1 MEIILLLA
9 TAVVATALMN
19 LFMYGMEYITGSPL
33 SISGILGTM
42 LTFET
47 HRDGALSGSRR
58 AQVVG
63 IGSQYILGFAFTF
76 LFWQLWHMGVGVP
89 GISSVILL
97 AILSGIA
104 GIVLWKIF
112 LGFHPYP
119 PTIRI
124 PLYQLS
130 LFCAHFI
137 FAATV
142 CYFFSVFSKLA

>member
-1 MEIILLLA
+1 MEMILLLA
-9 TAVVATALMN
+9 TAITATALMN
-19 LFMYGMEYITGSPL
+19 LFMYGMEYVTGSPL

-47 HRDGALSGSRR
+47 RRDGALSGSRR
-58 AQVVG
+58 SRIVG
-63 IGSQYILGFAFTF
+63 IGSQYLFGIAFT
-76 LFWQLWHMGVGVP
+76 LLLWQLWHLGIGTP
-89 GISSVILL
+89 GLSAIVLL
-97 AILSGIA
+97 GLLSGIS

-119 PTIRI
+119 PAIRI
-124 PLYQLS
+124 PLYQLG

-142 CYFFSVFSKLA
+142 CYFFSFFHQLA